1 MIRLYFDNSNVK
13 DQDVLDTFLVA
24 KRRLVDG
31 ERELI
36 SVNAAQQNGY
46 LMGSGFL
53 NIFREGK

>member
-36 SVNAAQQNGY
+36 SVNASQQNGY
-46 LMGSGFL
+46 LMGSGFQ

>member
-13 DQDVLDTFLVA
+13 DQDVLGTFLVA

-36 SVNAAQQNGY
+36 SVNASQQNGY
-46 LMGSGFL
+46 LMGSGFQ

>member
-1 MIRLYFDNSNVK
+1 MIRLYFNNSNVK

-24 KRRLVDG
+24 KRRLGDG

-46 LMGSGFL
+46 LMGSGFQ
-53 NIFREGK
+53 NTYREGE